1 VTAIFDFVL
10 RTSPYVIGLGLITS
24 ALMLAAVAWFHDEGC
39 RCERCRRRE
48 R

>member
-24 ALMLAAVAWFHDEGC
+24 ALMLAAVAGLS
-39 RCERCRRRE
+39 RRSTLPNF
-48 R
+48 